1 CGRQGAQ
8 NAPFKPMD
16 VW

>member
-8 NAPFKPMD
+8 NTPFKPMD